1 MRKSFLLTATVFF
14 IASFANAQGKK
25 IYDENAEVRIT
36 SKDFHGIKISGG
48 IDLYLSQ
55 GNETNVVASA
65 TETKFRDRIKTEID
79 NGILKI
85 WYDNDGGWK
94 WNTGKK
100 KLKVYVSCKLIDELN
115 ASGAS
120 DVNIEGILKV
130 NDLQMKLSGASDVS
144 GNINATKLDVDQSGA
159 SDIKISGS
167 ANSLKIEA
175 SGASDFKGFDFE
187 VQTCDAHA
195 SGASDIQI
203 TVNKELK
210 AHASG
215 ASDIRY
221 KGNAVITDM
230 HSSGASSVQKRS

>member
-1 MRKSFLLTATVFF
+1 MRKLFLLTATVIFF
-14 IASFANAQGKK
+14 VPFADAQKK
-25 IYDENAEVRIT
+25 VYDENAEVRIT
-36 SKDFHGIKISGG
+36 GKDFHGIKISGG

-65 TETKFRDRIKTEID
+65 TETKFRDRIKTEIVD
-79 NGILKI
+79 GVLRI
-85 WYDNDGGWK
+85 WYDSDGWK
-94 WNTGKK
+94 WNTGHKQ
-100 KLKVYVSCKLIDELN
+100 LKAYVSFKMIDELT
-115 ASGAS
+115 ATGAS
-120 DVNIEGILKV
+120 DVYIEGSLKV
-130 NDLQMKLSGASDVS
+130 NDLRMKLSGASDVR
-144 GNINATKLDVDQSGA
+144 GNITAGKFEIEQSGA
-159 SDIKISGS
+159 SDARISGS
-167 ANSLKIEA
+167 AGSLKITA

-215 ASDIRY
+215 ASDIYY

-230 HSSGASSVQKRS
+230 HSSGASSVKKRG